1 MLTRHR
7 KRVVDSEIRELEA
20 LKAKILETEKRL
32 ESVAEAASTTTSGAQ
47 EYKPSHASPG
57 ASKIP
62 RAAAHS
68 SPASSRV
75 TSGAAPAVPNHT
87 TPTQTPQVG
96 EVKSGPYVPGRH

>member
-1 MLTRHR
+1 M
-7 KRVVDSEIRELEA
+7 DSEIRELEE
-20 LKAKILETEKRL
+20 LKAKIRETEKRL
-32 ESVAEAASTTTSGAQ
+32 ESVTDAASTTTSGAQ
-47 EYKPSHASPG
+47 EHKPSQASPG

-62 RAAAHS
+62 RAAVHS

-75 TSGAAPAVPNHT
+75 TSGAAPAVSNQA